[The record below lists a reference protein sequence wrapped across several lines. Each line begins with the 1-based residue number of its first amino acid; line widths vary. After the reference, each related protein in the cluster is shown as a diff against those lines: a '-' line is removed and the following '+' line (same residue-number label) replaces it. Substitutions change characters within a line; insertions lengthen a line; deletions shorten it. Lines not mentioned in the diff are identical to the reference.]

1 MGRGCLRDDAEGPL
15 SVRGQVAQEEDSEC
29 LFRRRRTDSE
39 EVAIF
44 IFVEP
49 QADRNPVS
57 GPSAFQF
64 VDE

>member
-1 MGRGCLRDDAEGPL
+1 MTPRGD
-15 SVRGQVAQEEDSEC
+15 RGQVAQEEALKMCSVGE
-29 LFRRRRTDSE
+29 RTDSE
-39 EVAIF
+39 EVA